1 MAFDFAARPPEVNST
16 LMYSG
21 SGAGPMMAASSA
33 FSALSSELS
42 SNAASYESVVSQL
55 SSEWQGPSASAMAA
69 AAQPYIEWL
78 TTTSGQLQEAATQA
92 TASAAAY
99 EAAFA
104 AMIPPPV
111 IAANRATLA
120 ALVATNF
127 LGINT
132 PAIMATEALYA
143 EMWVQDAVTMY
154 TYQAASAAAA
164 ALSPLTPG

>member
-1 MAFDFAARPPEVNST
+1 MVFDFAARPPEINSG
-16 LMYSG
+16 LMYAG
-21 SGAGPMMAASSA
+21 AGAGPLMAASSA
-33 FSALSSELS
+33 FSALSSDLG
-42 SNAASYESVVSQL
+42 SNAASSESVISHL
-55 SSEWQGPSASAMAA
+55 GSEWQGPSSTAMAA
-69 AAQPYIEWL
+69 AAQPYIDWL

-132 PAIMATEALYA
+132 PAIMANEAHYA
-143 EMWVQDAVTMY
+143 QMWSQGHCQLEPT
-154 TYQAASAAAA
+154 
-164 ALSPLTPG
+164 